1 MPTSTKKAPA
11 VKKLTREVITIDA
24 AGKVVGRL
32 ACQIAELLMGKN
44 KPDYVPHIDS
54 GATVRVI
61 NADKLEYTGKKME
74 QKVLFRSSNRPS
86 GITRLPVAK
95 LQIDKPGEILRHA
108 VKYML
113 PKNRTQAD
121 RMVRLIIVKK

>member
-1 MPTSTKKAPA
+1 MSTTTKNVP
-11 VKKLTREVITIDA
+11 VKKMTREVVTIDA
-24 AGKVVGRL
+24 TGKVVGRL
-32 ACQIAELLMGKN
+32 ATQIAAILMGKN
-44 KPDYVPHIDS
+44 KPDYTPHIDS
-54 GATVRVI
+54 GAVVRVI

-86 GITRLPVAK
+86 GIKRLAVAK
-95 LQIDKPGEILRHA
+95 LQVEKPGEILRHA

-121 RMVRLIIVKK
+121 RMARLIIV

>member
-1 MPTSTKKAPA
+1 MPTITKKTPA

-86 GITRLPVAK
+86 GIKRLPVAK
-95 LQIDKPGEILRHA
+95 LQVDKPGEILRHA

-121 RMVRLIIVKK
+121 RMVRLIIVK

>member
-1 MPTSTKKAPA
+1 MPTSTKKAP
-11 VKKLTREVITIDA
+11 VKKLTREVVTIDA

-32 ACQIAELLMGKN
+32 ATEIAAILMGKN
-44 KPDYVPHIDS
+44 KPDYTPHIDS
-54 GATVRVI
+54 GAVVRVL

-86 GITRLPVAK
+86 GIKRLKVAK
-95 LQIDKPGEILRHA
+95 LQVEKPGEILRHA

-113 PKNRTQAD
+113 PKNRTQSD
-121 RMVRLIIVKK
+121 RMKRLLIV

>member
-1 MPTSTKKAPA
+1 MPTITKKKVVA
-11 VKKLTREVITIDA
+11 KKFVREVVTIDA
-24 AGKVVGRL
+24 AGRVVGRL
-32 ACQIAELLMGKN
+32 ACEIAEILMGKN
-44 KPDYVPHIDS
+44 KPDYIPHIDC
-54 GATVRVI
+54 GATVRVL

-86 GITRLPVAK
+86 GIKRLPVAK
-95 LQIDKPGEILRHA
+95 LQVEKPGEILRHA

-121 RMVRLIIVKK
+121 RMARLIIVK

>member
-1 MPTSTKKAPA
+1 MPTITKKAPA
-11 VKKLTREVITIDA
+11 TKKFVREIVTVDA

-44 KPDYVPHIDS
+44 KPDYTPHIDS

-86 GITRLPVAK
+86 GIKRLPVAK

-121 RMVRLIIVKK
+121 RMVRLIIVK